1 MVDAIGVL
9 HLSGGVAV
17 VKFQMVKRTGH
28 PDFLDLPWHLPLEEW
43 RSERFVDVPRGI
55 FRHVVRFVE
64 YDGALYALKE
74 LPRHLA
80 QREYRLLSRLARA
93 SIPVVEVV
101 GVVTERTTTS
111 GEGGVVDR
119 AGEEHLE
126 AVLITRHLDFSLPY
140 RSLFT
145 RRGMSDPVDRLL
157 DALANLLVRLH
168 LAGFSWGDC
177 SLSNTLFRRD
187 AGALA
192 AYLVDAETGELHPQL
207 SDGQRD
213 VDLMIAEQNILG
225 ELLDLMAAGTLPDD
239 IDPEET
245 AADLRPRYSSLWDE
259 LTGDQVFDPDERF
272 RIDERLER
280 LNALGFDVEEL
291 ELIGDPN
298 GYELRLHPVVV
309 EPGHHARRLHSLTG
323 LQVQENQARRM
334 LNDVSCYRVHLE
346 RVKGRPVPEGIAA
359 YAWLTEVFE
368 PTIEA
373 IPDDL
378 RGRLEAPELFHE
390 LLEHRWFLSEA
401 AGRDV
406 GLEETIASYADGIL
420 RPAPDERIVPP
431 ATAEDPDSLAEVP

>member
-1 MVDAIGVL
+1 M
-9 HLSGGVAV
+9 
-17 VKFQMVKRTGH
+17 KFQMVKRTGH
-28 PDFLDLPWHLPLEEW
+28 PDFLDLPWHLPLAEW

-80 QREYRLLSRLARA
+80 QREYRLLSQLSKV

-111 GEGGVVDR
+111 GEGGVIDR
-119 AGEEHLE
+119 AGEEDLE

-145 RRGMSDPVDRLL
+145 RRGMVDPVDRLL

-192 AYLVDAETGELHPQL
+192 AYLVDAETGELHPRL
-207 SDGQRD
+207 SDGQRE

-225 ELLDLMAAGTLPDD
+225 ELLDLMAAGTLPES
-239 IDPEET
+239 IDPEHT
-245 AADLRPRYSSLWDE
+245 AADLRPRYRSLWDE
-259 LTGDQVFDPDERF
+259 LTGDQVFDPDERY
-272 RIDERLER
+272 RIDERLSR
-280 LNALGFDVEEL
+280 LNALGFDV
-291 ELIGDPN
+291 D
-298 GYELRLHPVVV
+298 LHPVVV

-323 LQVQENQARRM
+323 LQVQENQARRL
-334 LNDVSCYRVHLE
+334 LNDISCHRVHLE
-346 RVKGRPVPEGIAA
+346 QTRGRPVPEAIAA
-359 YAWLTEVFE
+359 YSWLTEVFD

-378 RGRLEAPELFHE
+378 RGRLEPAELFHE

-406 GLEETIASYADGIL
+406 GLEETVASYADRIL
-420 RPAPDERIVPP
+420 RHAPEERSVLASPL
-431 ATAEDPDSLAEVP
+431 TDTGVDPMAEVP

>member
-1 MVDAIGVL
+1 
-9 HLSGGVAV
+9 

-28 PDFLDLPWHLPLEEW
+28 PDFLDLPWHLPLAEW

-74 LPRHLA
+74 LPRRLA
-80 QREYRLLSRLARA
+80 EREYRLLSRLARA

-101 GVVTERTTTS
+101 GIVTGRTATS
-111 GEGGVVDR
+111 GEGVAGR
-119 AGEEHLE
+119 AGRDELE

-145 RRGMSDPVDRLL
+145 RRGMYDPVDRLL

-168 LAGFSWGDC
+168 LAGFAWGDC

-192 AYLVDAETGELHPQL
+192 AYLVDAETGELHPHL
-207 SDGQRD
+207 SAGQREF
-213 VDLMIAEQNILG
+213 DLQIAEQNILG
-225 ELLDLMAAGTLPDD
+225 ELLDLQAAGTLPDD
-239 IDPEET
+239 IDPETT
-245 AADLRPRYSSLWDE
+245 AEDLRPRYASLWDE

-272 RIDERLER
+272 RIDERLGR

-291 ELIGDPN
+291 ELVGDPD
-298 GYELRLHPVVV
+298 GYQLRLHPVVV

-323 LQVQENQARRM
+323 LQVQENQARRL
-334 LNDVSCYRVHLE
+334 LNDVSGYRVHLE
-346 RVKGRPVPEGIAA
+346 QVRGRPVPEAIAA

-378 RGRLEAPELFHE
+378 RGRLEPAELFHE

-406 GLEETIASYADGIL
+406 GFEETVASYADRIL
-420 RPAPDERIVPP
+420 RPAPDERSVLAAAP
-431 ATAEDPDSLAEVP
+431 ADSEPDPLAEVP

>member
-1 MVDAIGVL
+1 
-9 HLSGGVAV
+9 

-28 PDFLDLPWHLPLEEW
+28 PDFLDLPWHLPLAEW
-43 RSERFVDVPRGI
+43 RSQRFVEVPQGI

-64 YDGALYALKE
+64 YDGTLYALKE

-80 QREYRLLSRLARA
+80 HREYRLLSRLARQ
-93 SIPVVEVV
+93 SLPVVEVV

-111 GEGGVVDR
+111 GEGGVIDR
-119 AGEEHLE
+119 TGEEDLE

-145 RRGMSDPVDRLL
+145 RRGMADPVGRLL

-207 SDGQRD
+207 TDGQRA
-213 VDLMIAEQNILG
+213 VDLIIAEQNILG
-225 ELLDLMAAGTLPDD
+225 ELLDLQAAGTLTES

-245 AADLRPRYSSLWDE
+245 AADLAPRYESLWEE
-259 LTGDQVFDPDERF
+259 LTGDQVLKPDEQY
-272 RIDERLER
+272 RIDERLSR

-291 ELIGDPN
+291 ELVGDPN

-346 RVKGRPVPEGIAA
+346 QERGRPVPEGVAA

-378 RGRLEAPELFHE
+378 RGRLEAAELFHE
-390 LLEHRWFLSEA
+390 VLEHRWFLSEE

-406 GLEETIASYADGIL
+406 GLEESVASYADGIL
-420 RPAPDERIVPP
+420 KDAPDERSVMPTP
-431 ATAEDPDSLAEVP
+431 ADADPEVLAEIP

>member
-1 MVDAIGVL
+1 M
-9 HLSGGVAV
+9 
-17 VKFQMVKRTGH
+17 KFQMVKRTGH
-28 PDFLDLPWHLPLEEW
+28 PDFLDLPWHLPLADW
-43 RSERFVDVPRGI
+43 RSERFVDVPQGI

-80 QREYRLLSRLARA
+80 RREYRLLSRMARA

-111 GEGGVVDR
+111 GEGGTIDR
-119 AGEEHLE
+119 SGEEDLE

-187 AGALA
+187 AGSLA
-192 AYLVDAETGELHPQL
+192 AYLVDAETGELHPKL

-213 VDLMIAEQNILG
+213 VDLMIAEQNIFG
-225 ELLDLMAAGTLPDD
+225 ELLDLMAAGTLSDD
-239 IDPEET
+239 IDPEQT
-245 AADLRPRYSSLWDE
+245 AGDLRPRYDSLWDE
-259 LTGDQVFDPDERF
+259 LTGDQVLEPDERF
-272 RIDERLER
+272 RIDERLSR

-291 ELIGDPN
+291 ELTGDPD

-323 LQVQENQARRM
+323 LQVQENQARRL
-334 LNDVSCYRVHLE
+334 LNDISCHRVHLE
-346 RVKGRPVPEGIAA
+346 QKKARPVPEALAA
-359 YAWLTEVFE
+359 YSWLTEVFE

-378 RGRLEAPELFHE
+378 RGRLEAAELFHE

-406 GLEETIASYADGIL
+406 GLEETVASYADRIL
-420 RPAPDERIVPP
+420 RHAPDERIVPS
-431 ATAEDPDSLAEVP
+431 AAAENPDSLAEVP